1 MATKFYKFSG
11 TLKWT
16 QNLTDPDD
24 YNGIEYYKCN
34 LMLDEESQ
42 ARFAESGI
50 RTKAQTD
57 KEGDTFNVFKRP
69 PKKKIKD
76 EVVEFGPPEVVDSE
90 GRQIAAMIA
99 NGSKAE
105 IEVVV
110 YDTMAGKGH
119 RLNKVVVTDL
129 IEYEPQEKME
139 AEEAAAFE

>member
-11 TLKWT
+11 ILKWT
-16 QNLTDPDD
+16 QNLTSPDN
-24 YNGIEYYKCN
+24 YNGIENYKCN
-34 LMLDEESQ
+34 LILDEESQ
-42 ARFAESGI
+42 ARFAEAGI
-50 RTKAQTD
+50 RTKPQTD

-76 EVVEFGPPEVVDSE
+76 EIVDFGPPEVVNKDGEPITSLI
-90 GRQIAAMIA
+90 G

-119 RLNKVVVTDL
+119 RLNKVTVTDL
-129 IEYEPQEKME
+129 IEYEPAEKIE